1 MRNPIS
7 FTKMKLLPIVKS
19 ELGSALVFMNANK
32 AAETREIVIEMP
44 TALADLCIDK
54 IMGVISE
61 I

>member
-1 MRNPIS
+1 
-7 FTKMKLLPIVKS
+7 MKLLPIVKS

-32 AAETREIVIEMP
+32 AAETGEIVIEMP